1 MNPKRRTHHSSAG
14 FTLVE
19 LVVVIAIIGVIAG
32 AVAVF
37 VLRPVQGFQDQALRA
52 DLIDLAES
60 ALRRMQRDIRRA
72 LPNSVRIVCD
82 GALPPCTGA
91 ETVWALEL
99 IRTKVGARYREDPG
113 QGPVGGG
120 IDTTDIQCLLN
131 FVAADSSFSV
141 VGTLNDTLVAGDRL
155 VISNWDSRA
164 ASANAYFGD
173 NITPAGTA
181 LALTSPDPTC
191 DGEDRIDIGPPA
203 FLFPFESDPHH
214 RFFFVDSDNP
224 VTFLCDANVGVQN
237 ITRYDGYTYTFDQTS
252 VDTNADLTGAGATP
266 ALVVDN
272 LSSCRF
278 TYEAGAPG
286 RGGIISLELTVAKD
300 GEQVRLQQQV
310 HVDNAP

>member
-1 MNPKRRTHHSSAG
+1 MNLKKCTHQGSPG

-19 LVVVIAIIGVIAG
+19 LVIVIAIIGVIAG
-32 AVAVF
+32 MVAVF

-82 GALPPCTGA
+82 GALPPCTGT

-99 IRTKVGARYREDPG
+99 IRTKVGARYRENPG

-120 IDTTDIQCLLN
+120 INATDTQCLLN
-131 FVAADSSFSV
+131 FAAADSSFSV

-173 NITPAGTA
+173 NITPATTA
-181 LALTSPDPTC
+181 LTLTSPDATC
-191 DGEDRIDIGPPA
+191 DGEDRIDVVPA

-214 RFFFVDSDNP
+214 RFFVVDSDNP
-224 VTFLCDANVGVQN
+224 ITFLCDANVGVQN
-237 ITRYDGYTYTFDQTS
+237 LTRYDGYTYTFNQTS
-252 VDTNADLTGAGATP
+252 VDTAAELMGVGAAS

-278 TYEAGAPG
+278 TYEAGTPG

>member
-1 MNPKRRTHHSSAG
+1 MNLRQRALHRLTG

-19 LVVVIAIIGVIAG
+19 LVVVITIIGVIAG

-37 VLRPVQGFQDQALRA
+37 VLRPVQGFQDQARRA

-82 GALPPCTGA
+82 GALPPCIGTK
-91 ETVWALEL
+91 TVWALEL
-99 IRTKVGARYREDPG
+99 IRTKVGARYRQDPG

-120 IDTTDIQCLLN
+120 IVTTDIQCLLD
-131 FVAADSSFSV
+131 FAAADTSFSV
-141 VGTLNDTLVAGDRL
+141 VGTLNDTLVANDRL
-155 VISNWDSRA
+155 VISNWNNRA
-164 ASANAYFGD
+164 VSANAYFGD
-173 NITPAGTA
+173 NITPVGTV

-191 DGEDRIDIGPPA
+191 DGEDRINVVPP

-214 RFFFVDSDNP
+214 RFFVVDSSNP

-237 ITRYDGYTYTFDQTS
+237 ITRYDGYLYQFDQMT
-252 VDTNADLTGAGATP
+252 VDTDAGLIGFGATP

-278 TYEAGAPG
+278 TYRPGTPG
-286 RGGIISLELTVAKD
+286 RGGIISLELTVAKN

>member
-1 MNPKRRTHHSSAG
+1 MNLKRRIHHSWTG

-19 LVVVIAIIGVIAG
+19 LVVVITIIGVIAG
-32 AVAVF
+32 TVALF
-37 VLRPVQGFQDQALRA
+37 ILRPVQGFQDQALRA

-99 IRTKVGARYREDPG
+99 IRTKVGARYRQDPG

-120 IDTTDIQCLLN
+120 IDTTDIQCLLD
-131 FVAADSSFSV
+131 FTTADTSFSV
-141 VGTLNDTLVAGDRL
+141 VGTLNDTLVANDRL
-155 VISNWDSRA
+155 VISNWNNRA
-164 ASANAYFGD
+164 VSANAYSGD
-173 NITPAGTA
+173 NITAVGTV
-181 LALTSPDPTC
+181 LTLTSPDPTC
-191 DGEDRIDIGPPA
+191 DGEDRIDAVPA

-214 RFFFVDSDNP
+214 RFFVVDRDNP
-224 VTFLCDANVGVQN
+224 VTFLCDANAGVQN
-237 ITRYDGYTYTFDQTS
+237 ITRYQGYAYTFNQITVATD
-252 VDTNADLTGAGATP
+252 AGLMGAGADPP

-278 TYEAGAPG
+278 TYRPGTPG